1 VLVDKRSFL
10 VLVAALGAALVAAPG
25 GLAYSWPVK
34 PFHRQHVIRASFG
47 DPRFHV
53 GETSEISAFHFG
65 VDIAVPDG
73 TPVYSV
79 EPGVVL
85 RRHKTSVTIGR
96 ANGHRYGYWH
106 IHPVVRSGTYV
117 RLHQLIGH
125 VIKGWGHVHFAESV
139 RGRYRDPLRKGALTP
154 FVDHTAPTVDSVQI
168 VDLENAPVDPGHVT
182 GIVSISAEAFD
193 VPPII
198 PTSPWDV
205 ARLVPATVR
214 WKLTDATGAVV
225 ATLDSV
231 SFLAGLPDSDLYDFV
246 YAPGTYQNKPHRPGH
261 YQFWVI
267 PYFVSDAYPDGTYTL
282 EVDAT
287 DTRGNLGRAT
297 LALTIAN
304 G

>member
-1 VLVDKRSFL
+1 VLVDKRSLL
-10 VLVAALGAALVAAPG
+10 VLVAALEAALVAAPG

-34 PFHRQHVIRASFG
+34 PFHRQHVIRAAFG

-79 EPGVVL
+79 EPGVVI

-96 ANGHRYGYWH
+96 VNGHRYGYWH
-106 IHPVVRSGTYV
+106 IRPLVRSGTYV

-139 RGRYRDPLRKGALTP
+139 NGRYRDPLRKGALTP
-154 FVDHTAPTVDSVQI
+154 FVDHTAPTVDSIQI
-168 VDLENAPVDPGHVT
+168 VDLENAPVDPAHVT
-182 GIVSISAEAFD
+182 GIVSVSAEAFD
-193 VPPII
+193 VPPIL
-198 PTSPWDV
+198 PAAPWDV
-205 ARLVPATVR
+205 ARLAPATVR
-214 WKLTDATGAVV
+214 WKLTDAAGTVV
-225 ATLDSV
+225 ASLASV

-261 YQFWVI
+261 YVFWVI
-267 PYFVSDAYPDGTYTL
+267 PYFVSDAYPNGTYTL

-287 DTRGNLGRAT
+287 DTRGNVGRAT
-297 LALTIAN
+297 ISFTIAN